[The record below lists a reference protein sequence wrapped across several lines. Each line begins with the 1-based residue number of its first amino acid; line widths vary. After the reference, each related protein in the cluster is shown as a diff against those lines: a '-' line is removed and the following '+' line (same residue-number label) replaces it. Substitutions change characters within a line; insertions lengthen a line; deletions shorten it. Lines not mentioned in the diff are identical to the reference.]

1 MEFEIAL
8 CWASQKSVSLRG
20 AIVAA
25 SIQQEYFPL
34 EGHDL
39 MNSSI
44 IKRSVVLGRHKTSVS
59 LEDEFW
65 STFREIADAQGVAVS
80 TLIEDIDKTRG
91 QNNLSSSIRLFVL
104 NYFRS
109 HRGSGA

>member
-1 MEFEIAL
+1 
-8 CWASQKSVSLRG
+8 
-20 AIVAA
+20 
-25 SIQQEYFPL
+25 
-34 EGHDL
+34 

-44 IKRSVVLGRHKTSVS
+44 TKRSVVLGRHKTSVS
-59 LEDEFW
+59 LEDAFW
-65 STFREIADAQGVAVS
+65 STIREIAHAQGVTVS

-104 NYFRS
+104 DYVRL